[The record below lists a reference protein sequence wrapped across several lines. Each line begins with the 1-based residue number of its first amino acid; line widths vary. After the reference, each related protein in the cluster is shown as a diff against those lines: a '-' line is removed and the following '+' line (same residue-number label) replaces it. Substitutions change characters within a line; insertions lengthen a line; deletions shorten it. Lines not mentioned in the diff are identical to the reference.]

1 MEYGLTAQGFI
12 AKPFEVI
19 LEEERD
25 LFRQSFGQDID
36 IANDTPE
43 GAYVANQA
51 IKKAQLWEMAE
62 GVWMAGDADSA
73 SGVYLDRLVGLVN
86 VERRAAAATQVYT
99 ALWGDEGTAIQKG
112 HLSRMPTGERFALA
126 ADVSLN
132 REKLLGFSFKAAEV
146 QTGVYSFSLDGTV
159 IAITAVEGDDEASIQ
174 QKLYDQIESIFPGV
188 YAAVNNGSDGMVIHA
203 SEGIVPFYLFCDD
216 PKIAIISLGAFG
228 LYNAVIPGPVFVSAG
243 NLNEIVTNVS
253 GLDSIVNYAAG
264 ITGRDAESDTELRI
278 EKNKRQRQ
286 ASGNE
291 VAIENAVKEI
301 PGVLYARV
309 YSNRSMDIINGRPPK
324 SYETVAMGGIDHAI
338 AQTIF
343 EKGPAGVEAFGN
355 TTIVV
360 TDSEGFDHTIGF
372 SRPEPR
378 YIWLKIA
385 YQKNAEEEFPE
396 NGVELIKDNIDE
408 WGAANR
414 EVGIDLIY
422 QKLNRPVYDVPGIGF
437 TDIKA
442 AVTDDLTPPDASAY
456 ASQNVTINDRQ
467 IGLIDKARIEVQELL
482 G

>member
-1 MEYGLTAQGFI
+1 MEYGLTERGFI
-12 AKPFEVI
+12 AKPFEAI

-36 IANDTPE
+36 LANDTLE

-62 GVWMAGDADSA
+62 GVWMAGDPDSA

-86 VERRAAAATQVYT
+86 VERRPAMSTQVYT
-99 ALWGDEGTAIQKG
+99 ALWGDEGTEIQKG
-112 HLSRMPTGERFALA
+112 HLSRMPTGERFALGA
-126 ADVSLN
+126 SVSLN
-132 REKLLGFSFKAAEV
+132 REKLLGFAFKASEAQV
-146 QTGVYSFSLDGTV
+146 GVYSFSLDGTV

-174 QKLYDQIESIFPGV
+174 QKLCDQIESIFPGA
-188 YAAVNNGSDGMVIHA
+188 YAAVNNGSDGMVIHV

-228 LYNAVIPGPVFVSAG
+228 IYNAVIPGAVFVSAG
-243 NLNEIVTNVS
+243 SLNEIVANVS

-264 ITGRDAESDTELRI
+264 IAGRDAESDAELRI

-291 VAIENAVKEI
+291 VAIENAVKEV

-309 YSNRSMDIINGRPPK
+309 YSNRSMDAINGRPPK
-324 SYETVAMGGIDHAI
+324 SYETVVMGGIDHAI

-355 TTIVV
+355 TIIAVA
-360 TDSEGFDHTIGF
+360 DSEGFDHSIGF

-385 YQKNAEEEFPE
+385 YKKTPRKNSPQMAW
-396 NGVELIKDNIDE
+396 N
-408 WGAANR
+408 
-414 EVGIDLIY
+414 
-422 QKLNRPVYDVPGIGF
+422 
-437 TDIKA
+437 
-442 AVTDDLTPPDASAY
+442 
-456 ASQNVTINDRQ
+456 
-467 IGLIDKARIEVQELL
+467 
-482 G
+482 